1 MSLQK
6 VELEKTYFDKLEMA
20 KELIRSE
27 EENKMTR
34 EEREKIE
41 YNHQIEIEY
50 LKATFETKSKDKS
63 VLIDKKLANLE
74 RELDEAKL
82 KIIETESKWESSCES
97 NRQLEQKILDLK
109 SEIKQTAEKY
119 KQRINELKHSL
130 EVKIADYTRQL
141 KEKTE
146 IIEKFEKNLKELNE
160 VKQSLKEESEAQE
173 CEIAT
178 FKNLITKLNKKVDD
192 LENEL
197 VEQTESEANHKNELN
212 QLKND
217 SSVIR
222 VELEE
227 SNEINKNLQLKIKE
241 SQEFVLSSSKENVEE
256 RPRKATK
263 REAESNKTSKLL
275 RINRVKDNQDKASTI
290 STVKDNE
297 IINTEIPNEPSKR
310 VTRSTAKKITI
321 LESLNQQPKKLQ
333 NINEFEEQN
342 ELEAA
347 ATAKPKKPRGKK

>member
-1 MSLQK
+1 
-6 VELEKTYFDKLEMA
+6 
-20 KELIRSE
+20 
-27 EENKMTR
+27 
-34 EEREKIE
+34 
-41 YNHQIEIEY
+41 
-50 LKATFETKSKDKS
+50 
-63 VLIDKKLANLE
+63 
-74 RELDEAKL
+74 
-82 KIIETESKWESSCES
+82 
-97 NRQLEQKILDLK
+97 
-109 SEIKQTAEKY
+109 
-119 KQRINELKHSL
+119 
-130 EVKIADYTRQL
+130 
-141 KEKTE
+141 
-146 IIEKFEKNLKELNE
+146 
-160 VKQSLKEESEAQE
+160 
-173 CEIAT
+173 
-178 FKNLITKLNKKVDD
+178 

-217 SSVIR
+217 LSDIR

-227 SNEINKNLQLKIKE
+227 ANEINKNLQLKIKE
-241 SQEFVLSSSKENVEE
+241 SQELVLSSSKENVEE

>member
-1 MSLQK
+1 VNTLHQFDSNLLFNNLLRKEMSCQK
-6 VELEKTYFDKLEMA
+6 TELEKTYFDKLEMA

-50 LKATFETKSKDKS
+50 LKATFETKIKAKS

-130 EVKIADYTRQL
+130 EVKTADYTRQL
-141 KEKTE
+141 KEKME
-146 IIEKFEKNLKELNE
+146 IIEKFENYLKELNE
-160 VKQSLKEESEAQE
+160 VKQSLKEESETQE

-178 FKNLITKLNKKVDD
+178 F
-192 LENEL
+192 
-197 VEQTESEANHKNELN
+197 
-212 QLKND
+212 
-217 SSVIR
+217 
-222 VELEE
+222 
-227 SNEINKNLQLKIKE
+227 
-241 SQEFVLSSSKENVEE
+241 
-256 RPRKATK
+256 
-263 REAESNKTSKLL
+263 
-275 RINRVKDNQDKASTI
+275 
-290 STVKDNE
+290 
-297 IINTEIPNEPSKR
+297 
-310 VTRSTAKKITI
+310 
-321 LESLNQQPKKLQ
+321 
-333 NINEFEEQN
+333 
-342 ELEAA
+342 
-347 ATAKPKKPRGKK
+347 